1 MLVGLLGFLGL
12 GASVVC
18 GPEQV
23 DERNRHLESLVQR
36 VEKISEEKSNPK
48 LTYPFEIVAIR
59 QKLNSKWPSPIYS
72 RYQGGVCQIILNN
85 NPDTHEAYEE
95 LMDRVQKD
103 KPKMLDQAEYYVV
116 GHEIGHCAY
125 KYLGKHDPQRLSD
138 IFNRDD
144 GHESQHPDGPLQ
156 HKPPVQVGTEQKRLH
171 EEIFAD
177 VYGIEF
183 SKQMSGD
190 KAAGLEDI
198 VVKFRQKVSVDDPE
212 YYTQH
217 YIKSCLDGK
226 VDLLSRL
233 QDEDPDFAE
242 GGALNEKAAKLPDD
256 KPKALLK

>member
-48 LTYPFEIVAIR
+48 LTYPFEIFAIR

-116 GHEIGHCAY
+116 G
-125 KYLGKHDPQRLSD
+125 
-138 IFNRDD
+138 
-144 GHESQHPDGPLQ
+144 
-156 HKPPVQVGTEQKRLH
+156 QVGTEQKRLH

-242 GGALNEKAAKLPDD
+242 GGALNEKAARLPDD

>member
-1 MLVGLLGFLGL
+1 MLAGLLGFLGL

-23 DERNRHLESLVQR
+23 DERNRHLESLIQR
-36 VEKISEEKSNPK
+36 VEKISEERANPK
-48 LTYPFEIVAIR
+48 LRYPFEIVALR
-59 QKLNSKWPSPIYS
+59 QKLAPKWPSPIYS
-72 RYQGGVCQIILNN
+72 RYQGGVCQIILND

-103 KPKMLDQAEYYVV
+103 KPKLMDQAEYYVV

-138 IFNRDD
+138 IFKRDD
-144 GHESQHPDGPLQ
+144 GHEDQHPDAPLK
-156 HKPPVQVGTEQKRLH
+156 HKPAEEVGADQRRLH

-217 YIKSCLDGK
+217 YIKSCLEDQ
-226 VDLLSRL
+226 VDLLGRL
-233 QDEDPDFAE
+233 SDEEPDLGPGKAD
-242 GGALNEKAAKLPDD
+242 GSKAANLPTER
-256 KPKALLK
+256 PAGLLR